1 MGYFLLELAL
11 FVPGL
16 IALVV
21 GKVPLT
27 RRRAVHG
34 SAARLVGILLLGPLP
49 LYLVACG
56 RSQLAPL
63 GEDPLSPDPLRRAA
77 QGFVRLAALVAAF
90 ASLLAAAVLALATS
104 EDRRRPKR
112 WAGRARTGGGRRGP
126 PPEGV
131 SGSATGRVSAGR
143 PPPPGTLSCLTRL
156 APASP
161 RARSMACK

>member
-34 SAARLVGILLLGPLP
+34 SAARVVGILLMVPLP
-49 LYLVACG
+49 LYLVACK

-63 GEDPLSPDPLRRAA
+63 GEDPLSLDPLRRSA
-77 QGFVRLAALVAAF
+77 QEFVQLAALLAAF
-90 ASLLAAAVLALATS
+90 ASLLTATVFALATS
-104 EDRRRPKR
+104 EEERRP
-112 WAGRARTGGGRRGP
+112 
-126 PPEGV
+126 
-131 SGSATGRVSAGR
+131 
-143 PPPPGTLSCLTRL
+143 
-156 APASP
+156 
-161 RARSMACK
+161 

>member
-34 SAARLVGILLLGPLP
+34 SAARLVGVILMVPLP
-49 LYLVACG
+49 LYLVACK

-63 GEDPLSPDPLRRAA
+63 GEDPPGLDPLRHSA
-77 QGFVRLAALVAAF
+77 QEFARLAALVAAF
-90 ASLLAAAVLALATS
+90 AGLLAATVFALATS
-104 EDRRRPKR
+104 EEQRRP
-112 WAGRARTGGGRRGP
+112 
-126 PPEGV
+126 
-131 SGSATGRVSAGR
+131 
-143 PPPPGTLSCLTRL
+143 
-156 APASP
+156 
-161 RARSMACK
+161 